1 MKVNKVFSKDDSK
14 LCLKKKPEIEGYF
27 CQLIF
32 AAYFCNSECLG
43 KLRLIWHILYGSTK
57 NNCMYQI
64 SKKYT
69 KILFAPWGFFNFLT
83 FCKESIVC
91 MLAVNIAN
99 FVCKC
104 RHLNNLLFLLAM
116 RNNYSII
123 IIINWN
129 TWSLGMFDTR
139 HMLVYNLL
147 HVELRSYTCITF
159 QDLFLYFRGFFYSL
173 YLSIY
178 TEVYKPRIRSNSYT
192 TNMFCSCHITCWTS
206 GL

>member
-1 MKVNKVFSKDDSK
+1 MIQSCVW
-14 LCLKKKPEIEGYF
+14 KKPWDWRLFLSINF
-27 CQLIF
+27 CCIC
-32 AAYFCNSECLG
+32 CNSECLG

-104 RHLNNLLFLLAM
+104 RHLNNLLILLAM

-123 IIINWN
+123 IIIHWN

-139 HMLVYNLL
+139 HMLVFNLL

-159 QDLFLYFRGFFYSL
+159 QDLFLYFRVFLLLVFIN
-173 YLSIY
+173 IY
-178 TEVYKPRIRSNSYT
+178 RSV
-192 TNMFCSCHITCWTS
+192 
-206 GL
+206 